1 MNTFENC
8 SSAVNFWFSLFLIYL
23 VIVSENEDGDNGEDI
38 LEEEAVCRICFEE
51 LSEGND
57 TTLRLECLCKGE
69 MALVHK
75 ECAIKWFSIK
85 GSRDCEVC
93 KQEVKNLPVTLL
105 RIQNASAGNTRA
117 GGRAHQDIYYQYK

>member
-8 SSAVNFWFSLFLIYL
+8 SSAVNFWFSLFLIYH
-23 VIVSENEDGDNGEDI
+23 VIVSENEDGDKGEDI
-38 LEEEAVCRICFEE
+38 PEEEAVCRICFEE

-69 MALVHK
+69 MALVHN